1 MKGTLFS
8 ADFVKDSNDN
18 LRLLEFNTD
27 TSIVGDELYN
37 FDFTE
42 FINILQ
48 INNITQ
54 LDIIYKP
61 FIHSKIV
68 QHISNT
74 IAEDATFITDVILHD
89 EDINTIYPVTIPDSS
104 DKFILRLAYD
114 ESALF
119 DSTYCKGTVELLN
132 LFTSNDE
139 QSKVVS
145 YFYSSSTE
153 SNNSLE
159 SIINSPNIP
168 DVAVKDIIEQF
179 NPIDFYKIGSTTI
192 GESDEDRW
200 NSFLN
205 SIDTENKV
213 IQQYHFGPSSLD
225 ENGHIISV
233 RSFHIVYG
241 GNLDILT
248 LHNYKISSLF
258 ELPTN
263 ISSEI
268 DETKYDNKLLDH
280 HYYEYTTNFIKSDC
294 SGLLSTHQILM
305 NDDIY
310 KPISDVS
317 VGESVKSFFI
327 SGSPQVEVNSEITN
341 WEIDGQFF
349 PSGSYL
355 TSSEV
360 VYKDEKQLK
369 YGGLIEIIVDSQSK
383 FVGTNKHF
391 LAYDSSIDKTK
402 FKHYFS
408 LKPGVDYLFDIDGDL
423 IGIDGINF
431 YVTTDTNLDLITLDV
446 EDADTYIISGSTSF
460 NGVIS
465 HNAPCFVSGTK
476 ISMSDISY
484 KNVEDV
490 KIGDVVLSYNF
501 STSKVEPQKV
511 KGIGSKMV
519 NKIVRYTFDD
529 DSILESTLDHPL
541 YSIQNGWV
549 SMDSD
554 FTMEVYGL
562 QTKDAEVGMTIFR
575 QDGTNPT
582 ITSIEIITEPTIVYN
597 VKTVENNHNFF
608 ANNLLV
614 HNRCFTYDSPVKM
627 WDGSTKKI
635 GDIVLGDYVLSYKNG
650 EYVRGKVTDKLIH
663 PTNSIV
669 EVAKYKNMVSDRLHP
684 FYDRGEW
691 KPIYDAS
698 EMNFDIQYIDNFY
711 NLEIDG
717 DVIFESEHNFVVE
730 NFIVSGLGDN
740 VILNNTFK
748 RQSIFH
754 TA

>member
-1 MKGTLFS
+1 
-8 ADFVKDSNDN
+8 
-18 LRLLEFNTD
+18 
-27 TSIVGDELYN
+27 
-37 FDFTE
+37 
-42 FINILQ
+42 
-48 INNITQ
+48 
-54 LDIIYKP
+54 
-61 FIHSKIV
+61 
-68 QHISNT
+68 
-74 IAEDATFITDVILHD
+74 
-89 EDINTIYPVTIPDSS
+89 
-104 DKFILRLAYD
+104 
-114 ESALF
+114 
-119 DSTYCKGTVELLN
+119 
-132 LFTSNDE
+132 
-139 QSKVVS
+139 
-145 YFYSSSTE
+145 
-153 SNNSLE
+153 
-159 SIINSPNIP
+159 
-168 DVAVKDIIEQF
+168 
-179 NPIDFYKIGSTTI
+179 
-192 GESDEDRW
+192 
-200 NSFLN
+200 
-205 SIDTENKV
+205 
-213 IQQYHFGPSSLD
+213 
-225 ENGHIISV
+225 
-233 RSFHIVYG
+233 
-241 GNLDILT
+241 
-248 LHNYKISSLF
+248 
-258 ELPTN
+258 
-263 ISSEI
+263 
-268 DETKYDNKLLDH
+268 
-280 HYYEYTTNFIKSDC
+280 
-294 SGLLSTHQILM
+294 
-305 NDDIY
+305 
-310 KPISDVS
+310 
-317 VGESVKSFFI
+317 
-327 SGSPQVEVNSEITN
+327 
-341 WEIDGQFF
+341 
-349 PSGSYL
+349 
-355 TSSEV
+355 
-360 VYKDEKQLK
+360 
-369 YGGLIEIIVDSQSK
+369 
-383 FVGTNKHF
+383 
-391 LAYDSSIDKTK
+391 
-402 FKHYFS
+402 
-408 LKPGVDYLFDIDGDL
+408 
-423 IGIDGINF
+423 
-431 YVTTDTNLDLITLDV
+431 
-446 EDADTYIISGSTSF
+446 
-460 NGVIS
+460 
-465 HNAPCFVSGTK
+465 VSGTK
-476 ISMSDISY
+476 ISMSDITY

-541 YSIQNGWV
+541 YSSQNGWV

-691 KPIYDAS
+691 KPIYDAP

-754 TA
+754 TV